1 MKAAVITKFGGP
13 GVFALRD
20 APPPALTPDG
30 VRIRVRAAG
39 VNFADTLMRMG
50 MYPEAPKP
58 PFVPGYEVA
67 GEVMETGAAV
77 PAAAGLSLGTRV
89 LAGTRFGGYCE
100 ELVVPAAIVRPIPA
114 VMTFEEAASVPV
126 VWLTAWLAAVE
137 MARVRAGDRVLVE
150 SAAGGVGTAAVQL
163 CVAAGATVVG
173 LTGSPSKVGAIRG
186 MGADAWTMEEW
197 RGRAKYA
204 ERFDVVLNSAGGKD
218 LKRAYDALAPTGRV
232 VTFGV
237 SSMVLGNTR
246 SLVAIAKAFASMP
259 FYTPIKL
266 MMANKGVFGLNVLK
280 LMDGDAE
287 RLGGGLDL
295 ILRGFAEGK
304 YRAVVGKTFPL
315 AEAGAAHEFL
325 TGRGNVGKVV
335 LTT

>member
-1 MKAAVITKFGGP
+1 MKAVVITKFGGP
-13 GVFALRD
+13 GVLVFRD
-20 APPPALTPDG
+20 APSPALTADG
-30 VRIRVRAAG
+30 VRIKVRAAG

-58 PFVPGYEVA
+58 PFVPGYEVS
-67 GEVMETGAAV
+67 GEVVETGAGVATGTL
-77 PAAAGLSLGTRV
+77 PAGTRV

-100 ELVVPAAIVRPIPA
+100 EIVVPAALVRPIPA
-114 VMTFEEAASVPV
+114 AMTFEEAASIPV

-150 SAAGGVGTAAVQL
+150 SAAGGVGVAAVQL
-163 CVAAGATVVG
+163 CLAAGATVVG
-173 LTGSPSKVGAIRG
+173 LTGSPSKVPAIREL
-186 MGADAWTMEEW
+186 GADAWTMDEW
-197 RGRAKYA
+197 RGSAKDA
-204 ERFDVVLNSAGGKD
+204 ERFDLVLNSAGGKD
-218 LKRAYDALAPTGRV
+218 LKRAYEALRPTGRV

-237 SSMVLGNTR
+237 SSMVDGNKR
-246 SLVAIAKAFASMP
+246 SLVAIAKSFAAMP

-295 ILRGFAEGK
+295 ILKGFAERK
-304 YRAVVGKTFPL
+304 FRAVVGKTFPL

-325 TGRGNVGKVV
+325 TSRSNVGKVV
-335 LTT
+335 LIA